1 MNTIFTVARNTF
13 RETIRNKV
21 LYNILLI
28 AFAALVLS
36 MSFGDLSLFSRA
48 QVMADFGLATM
59 SVTGLLLA
67 VFIGVG
73 MLGQE
78 VANKTVY
85 AVLTKPVDR
94 DMFIFGKFLGLSATL
109 LLNLVLI
116 AIVFYISIFMMGIA
130 LKITTFYAVLLI
142 LVEMA
147 VIVSAA
153 IFFSTFTTPAL
164 AAIFTIGFYVTGH
177 LNDLLN
183 IGDEQKNSVVWSLML
198 KVIYFVLPNLEH
210 FNIRS
215 RIVYDLGIPDGY
227 IAGAVLYGVLYAS
240 LLLIFSILIFNRKDL

>member
-85 AVLTKPVDR
+85 AVLTKPADR

-142 LVEMA
+142 LVENGCY
-147 VIVSAA
+147 SFGCH
-153 IFFSTFTTPAL
+153 FFYIYNSGT
-164 AAIFTIGFYVTGH
+164 GCDFYNRF
-177 LNDLLN
+177 LC
-183 IGDEQKNSVVWSLML
+183 
-198 KVIYFVLPNLEH
+198 Y
-210 FNIRS
+210 RS
-215 RIVYDLGIPDGY
+215 
-227 IAGAVLYGVLYAS
+227 
-240 LLLIFSILIFNRKDL
+240 FK